1 MTGGARLLTSVIA
14 LLLIATPTLAQAQP
28 SADTAPPSGAREQE
42 RTALYRQGLALAE
55 EGRWSE
61 ALVKFELVVAI
72 RAAPPALVALARA
85 QEEVGRLALAKRT
98 YHRVLEEA
106 RATPTAP
113 ALVEKATAALASLE
127 ARVPRV
133 VVRIPAD
140 VLAPQVTIDGQPIA
154 VDARGAEVDPGR
166 HQVVVNA
173 SGKALFEATFVVDQ
187 RQVKE
192 IVAIL
197 TPAPSAADERARA
210 ISAVSPAHGVGEG
223 EAAPAGRNMRWVLAG
238 GGAAALIAGGIIYGL
253 GLRDYNRAASQCP
266 SKIDCPV
273 DVGTRG
279 NDARTRMLTG
289 EIVGGVGLFAVV
301 GAAGW
306 WALQRSARAPAGAT
320 SSDAA
325 AHRPFISAALTS
337 GSALLTAGASF

>member
-1 MTGGARLLTSVIA
+1 MTGRPWLLAPVIA
-14 LLLIATPTLAQAQP
+14 LLLVAAPALAQAP
-28 SADTAPPSGAREQE
+28 SGGDTAPPSGAREQE

-140 VLAPQVTIDGQPIA
+140 VLSPQVTIDGQSIA
-154 VDARGAEVDPGR
+154 VDSRGAEVDPGR
-166 HQVVVNA
+166 HQVVVSA
-173 SGKALFEATFVVDQ
+173 SGKAPFEATFVVDQ
-187 RQVKE
+187 RQVRE

-197 TPAPSAADERARA
+197 MPAPRAADERPRE
-210 ISAVSPAHGVGEG
+210 ISAIPPANEVGAG
-223 EAAPAGRNMRWVLAG
+223 EAASAGRSARWVLAG

-253 GLRDYNRAASQCP
+253 ARGDYDRAAKQCP
-266 SKIDCPV
+266 TKIDCPA

-289 EIVGGVGLFAVV
+289 EIVGGVGVFAVV

-306 WALQRSARAPAGAT
+306 WAWQRSARAPAGAT
-320 SSDAA
+320 SSDAV
-325 AHRPFISAALTS
+325 AHRPFISAAFTS
-337 GSALLTAGASF
+337 GSALLTGGASF

>member
-1 MTGGARLLTSVIA
+1 V
-14 LLLIATPTLAQAQP
+14 LLLAAAPALAQAQ
-28 SADTAPPSGAREQE
+28 SAGDIAPPSGAREQE

-106 RATPTAP
+106 HATPTAP
-113 ALVEKATAALASLE
+113 ALVEKATAAITSLE

-133 VVRIPAD
+133 VVRIPAN
-140 VLAPQVTIDGQPIA
+140 VVSPQATIDGQSIA

-166 HQVVVNA
+166 HQVVVSA
-173 SGKALFEATFVVDQ
+173 SGKTPFEATIVVDQ

-192 IVAIL
+192 IVAVL
-197 TPAPSAADERARA
+197 TPAPSSADERPRA
-210 ISAVSPAHGVGEG
+210 ISAVPPANEARAS
-223 EAAPAGRNMRWVLAG
+223 EAASDGGSTRWVLAG

-253 GLRDYNRAASQCP
+253 ARSDYNRAASQCP
-266 SKIDCPV
+266 TKIDCPA

-279 NDARTRMLTG
+279 NDARTRMFTG

-306 WALQRSARAPAGAT
+306 WAWQQSARAPAGAT
-320 SSDAA
+320 SSDAV

-337 GSALLTAGASF
+337 GSVVLTGGAAF